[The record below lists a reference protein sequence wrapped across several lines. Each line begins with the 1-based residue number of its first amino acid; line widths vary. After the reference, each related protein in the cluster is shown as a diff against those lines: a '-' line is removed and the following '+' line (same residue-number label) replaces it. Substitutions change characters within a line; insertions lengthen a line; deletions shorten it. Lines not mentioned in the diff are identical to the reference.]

1 MGGLLLMD
9 PKRTELRDHVSR
21 DNQSCGPADFHATL
35 SYTNKEYEY
44 KNDGRSSGIQRDDA
58 S

>member
-21 DNQSCGPADFHATL
+21 DNQSCGPAYLHTTL
-35 SYTNKEYEY
+35 SYTNKEYED

>member
-1 MGGLLLMD
+1 MD

-21 DNQSCGPADFHATL
+21 DNQSCGPADFHATF
-35 SYTNKEYEY
+35 SYTNQEYEY
-44 KNDGRSSGIQRDDA
+44 KNDGRYSGIQRDDA